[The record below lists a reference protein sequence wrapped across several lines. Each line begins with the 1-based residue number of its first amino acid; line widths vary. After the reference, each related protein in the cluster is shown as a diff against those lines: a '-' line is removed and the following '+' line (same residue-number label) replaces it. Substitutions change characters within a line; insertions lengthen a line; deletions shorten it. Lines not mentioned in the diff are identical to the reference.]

1 MIGTPVI
8 LWPKCGADQT
18 DFGIDAFRS
27 FGISGVRFAR

>member
-8 LWPKCGADQT
+8 LWPKFVESHT
-18 DFGIDAFRS
+18 DFGISFFSA